1 MKQGLYFIYEND
13 TIVYIG
19 KTTNIVNRMERHN
32 HAKPDR
38 TYSFLPVTNSSDMA
52 LLELAFIDK
61 FKPVDN
67 KLDKFACTSTVEI
80 TLPSIDNLPTKPV
93 PVQLSNK
100 RGMRFMKV
108 KDYTRMQE
116 EVITSTLDLK
126 MWNYLVNCYSKAG
139 LCRVNGVPV
148 TITILTKHFNVTR
161 QKVSKF
167 IKRTIDAGFLMKSG
181 TSLLLNPLV
190 VVPYG
195 ISDGDL
201 YHLQQTWIKLSE
213 QSKLTT

>member
-1 MKQGLYFIYEND
+1 MANYSVEYLNHVLTTTRDEDGLITQQDRFIEQR
-13 TIVYIG
+13 TIE
-19 KTTNIVNRMERHN
+19 K
-32 HAKPDR
+32 
-38 TYSFLPVTNSSDMA
+38 
-52 LLELAFIDK
+52 LA
-61 FKPVDN
+61 
-67 KLDKFACTSTVEI
+67 
-80 TLPSIDNLPTKPV
+80 
-93 PVQLSNK
+93 NK

-139 LCRVNGVPV
+139 LCRVNGEPV

-167 IKRTIDAGFLMKSG
+167 IKKCIDAGFLMKSG

-195 ISDGDL
+195 INDADL
-201 YHLQQTWIKLSE
+201 YLLQQTWIRLSE
-213 QSKLTT
+213 KKDS